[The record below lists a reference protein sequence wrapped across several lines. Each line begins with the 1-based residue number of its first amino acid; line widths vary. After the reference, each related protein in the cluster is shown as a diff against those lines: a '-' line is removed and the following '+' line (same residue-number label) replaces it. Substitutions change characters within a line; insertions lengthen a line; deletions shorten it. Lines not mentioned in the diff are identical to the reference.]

1 MPTTTFTTKSPG
13 AGIAFRTP
21 LPKQFRQI
29 ASRSI
34 KAGDHLTQVSND
46 QANSGMLNQFGDKFR
61 STGIDASL
69 ENEQEIKVLE
79 QFLEGH
85 VQANKICDVQCMML
99 WSEWVRTFQRHT
111 SKYPTQIL
119 EKEFRNVI
127 TDNYGIKVANYSA
140 RGAVFS
146 GIKFVP

>member
-1 MPTTTFTTKSPG
+1 
-13 AGIAFRTP
+13 
-21 LPKQFRQI
+21 
-29 ASRSI
+29 
-34 KAGDHLTQVSND
+34 
-46 QANSGMLNQFGDKFR
+46 MLNQFSEKFR
-61 STGIDASL
+61 LTGIDTSI
-69 ENEQEIKVLE
+69 ENEQELKVLE
-79 QFLEGH
+79 QFLNSH
-85 VQANKICDVQCMML
+85 VQANRICDVQCMML
-99 WSEWVRTFQRHT
+99 WSEWVRAFQRHT